1 MKISDLLQALDSIAP
16 LALSEPWDHS
26 GLQLGGAAWRCSRV
40 GFCLVATVESV
51 QVASRE
57 GCDVLV
63 AHHPLCFSPLVDLD
77 TSRFVAQT
85 AGEAFRLG
93 VAVVGWHTPWD
104 SACGGVN
111 EGLLARA
118 GLLSARGL
126 RPMPGGFGMG
136 GMGEW
141 PKSCPACASA
151 AALAGTWD
159 LSGYRLAG
167 DPTKEVRR
175 VALCGGSGGDL
186 WQDAL
191 EGGADLY
198 ATSEMKHHQIVEALA
213 SGLALMLCD
222 HGEME
227 APSMS
232 DLARRVEELGFDVRV
247 LPETPSPYQWAAR
260 GSGRH
265 KD

>member
-1 MKISDLLQALDSIAP
+1 
-16 LALSEPWDHS
+16 
-26 GLQLGGAAWRCSRV
+26 
-40 GFCLVATVESV
+40 
-51 QVASRE
+51 
-57 GCDVLV
+57 
-63 AHHPLCFSPLVDLD
+63 
-77 TSRFVAQT
+77 
-85 AGEAFRLG
+85 
-93 VAVVGWHTPWD
+93 
-104 SACGGVN
+104 
-111 EGLLARA
+111 
-118 GLLSARGL
+118 
-126 RPMPGGFGMG
+126 MPGGFGMG

-141 PKSCPACASA
+141 PESCPACASA
-151 AALAGTWD
+151 AALAGAWD

-232 DLARRVEELGFDVRV
+232 DLARRVEGLGFDVRV
-247 LPETPSPYQWAAR
+247 LPETPSHYQWAAR